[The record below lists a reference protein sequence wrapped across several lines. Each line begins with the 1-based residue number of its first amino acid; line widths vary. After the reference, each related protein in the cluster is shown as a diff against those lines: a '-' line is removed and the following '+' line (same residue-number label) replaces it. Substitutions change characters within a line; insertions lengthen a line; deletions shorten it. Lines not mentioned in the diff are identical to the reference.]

1 MQDAYT
7 IFTLEEIFYDAKR
20 IVTGETRQRTE
31 RRPMN
36 YSPDADPNSPSHET
50 YTVTEQRIIYRMPD
64 GREGE
69 TWHTTTIATTTHSS

>member
-7 IFTLEEIFYDAKR
+7 IFTLDEIFCDAER
-20 IVTGETRQRTE
+20 IKTDETRQRTFK
-31 RRPMN
+31 RPMN
-36 YSPDADPNSPSHET
+36 YSPDADPSSPSHEV

-69 TWHTTTIATTTHSS
+69 AWLELVEPDKEA